1 MHLPASRCIA
11 IPIQAPRCSKE
22 AALPLPFCSE
32 HAAEHR
38 ALEERKKTAAREV
51 ERLRPVVEDMI
62 TDGPSN
68 YTRIRDVRKDA
79 RVVLLYKESLDE
91 QMGAAVV
98 LRTRFF
104 SEGEFS
110 LNLFTR

>member
-11 IPIQAPRCSKE
+11 ISSQAPRCPNG
-22 AALPLPFCSE
+22 ATPPLPFCSE

-91 QMGAAVV
+91 QMGAAVA

-110 LNLFTR
+110 